1 MNYEISTVQETKP
14 GTTPHKTSRPLMGT
28 GAGHEVYVKP
38 CKLYDDDNDRNTV
51 QQVDI
56 KY

>member
-1 MNYEISTVQETKP
+1 
-14 GTTPHKTSRPLMGT
+14 MGT